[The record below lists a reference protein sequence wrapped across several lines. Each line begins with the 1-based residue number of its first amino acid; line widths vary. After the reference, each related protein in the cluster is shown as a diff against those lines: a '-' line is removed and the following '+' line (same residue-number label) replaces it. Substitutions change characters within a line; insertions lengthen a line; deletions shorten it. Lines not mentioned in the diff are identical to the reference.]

1 MVSAL
6 NHEIIEK
13 SWDVTPLT
21 DIRKDGHYFPLSGKG
36 ESSALICL
44 SRIRK
49 NCLCGFKIRPLQ
61 GFLLFLASQSCIP
74 MYCAIFQGEESTEG
88 VGGKGEG
95 KASGPLFKEATELWH
110 NLRSLAE
117 WSIPLRMMV
126 NQLLCTCSA
135 PWLPLEGSSLVM
147 TLGWEWTDHSECEH
161 DQSVPLC
168 THITL
173 FKWLLAPQVL

>member
-21 DIRKDGHYFPLSGKG
+21 EIRKEWRKG
-36 ESSALICL
+36 ESSAVFCL

-88 VGGKGEG
+88 AGGKGE
-95 KASGPLFKEATELWH
+95 KRRVVLYLRKPLNYDIICVHLQNGQYYWEWWSTSCCLRAQRLGCHWRVPLWLWH
-110 NLRSLAE
+110 WGGSELIIQN
-117 WSIPLRMMV
+117 V
-126 NQLLCTCSA
+126 NTTKVYHC
-135 PWLPLEGSSLVM
+135 
-147 TLGWEWTDHSECEH
+147 
-161 DQSVPLC
+161 
-168 THITL
+168 
-173 FKWLLAPQVL
+173 VLT

>member
-21 DIRKDGHYFPLSGKG
+21 EIRKEWRKG
-36 ESSALICL
+36 ESSAVFCL

-88 VGGKGEG
+88 AGGKSEE

-126 NQLLCTCSA
+126 NQLLFTCSA